1 MSPSGEGSAPRL
13 RDGWTVT
20 THDWSH
26 DVDAAHL
33 DEAARAVHGL
43 GEAMSLHLVLEVI
56 AYADDEAGWAG
67 RRGEVTVTLRE
78 TEVEVADDGR
88 GTDTRRDEYG
98 RPVRK
103 PVMATRDVRFFDAQ
117 EPPSLPD
124 GRPRRGMSTVAA
136 VSPLLVHENRRAEGA
151 WRQSYRHGR
160 PDTEL
165 HEVPGDGGTGTTV
178 TVRLP
183 SAEAVDVDAL
193 RSIVQGFSH
202 VSVTVVRDGG
212 IGAGPG
218 WHGAG

>member
-88 GTDTRRDEYG
+88 GTDTRRDEHG

-151 WRQSYRHGR
+151 WRQSYRYGR
-160 PDTEL
+160 PDSEL
-165 HEVPGDGGTGTTV
+165 HEVPRSEGSGTTV
-178 TVRLP
+178 TFDLP
-183 SAEAVDVDAL
+183 TGEALDVDEL
-193 RSIVQGFSH
+193 RSLVPAFTH
-202 VSVTVVRDGG
+202 VAVTVVHEEAL
-212 IGAGPG
+212 GAG
-218 WHGAG
+218 